1 VVVSGHHHSGG
12 LDVDHQLGFTHIWLP
27 MGSFACGRLMVATA
41 TLPCGSAGGAW
52 SPASPLAFT
61 QMVWRSDIIWLP
73 YLSFWLWLLTTS
85 VLLVRKPGTVDTM
98 SG

>member
-1 VVVSGHHHSGG
+1 
-12 LDVDHQLGFTHIWLP
+12 
-27 MGSFACGRLMVATA
+27 
-41 TLPCGSAGGAW
+41 
-52 SPASPLAFT
+52 
-61 QMVWRSDIIWLP
+61 MVWRSDIIWLP